1 MSESFIPPQ
10 NLEAEKNLLGALLID
25 KEAISEVADI
35 IVADDFYSNINGII
49 FDGVVTL
56 YEKRQ
61 PTDIVNLSNL
71 LEERKQIDIIG
82 GRAYL
87 IELTENTI
95 TSANCVS
102 YAKIIAKKATLR
114 RLISTS
120 AEITEL
126 AYNREEEEIE
136 TVLDSAE
143 QKLFNV
149 SKNINQESFVPLR
162 NILNESFERIDNLSQ
177 NRDQIRGIPS
187 GFNDLDRLLAGFQKS
202 DLVILAARPSVGKTS
217 FALDLLR
224 NAAIKGKS
232 KVALF
237 SLEMSKEQL
246 TDRMISSES
255 RVDLWKIRTGHLSD
269 DQNNNDFEKIGNAI
283 SKLSESDIFIDDS
296 GNINVMQI
304 RSKCRR
310 LKAEFGL
317 DMVIIDYLQLIQ
329 DNGSE
334 NRNQEISLISRS
346 LKGLAKE
353 LDVPIV
359 ALSQLSRAVELS
371 KPAIPKLAHLRESG
385 SIEQDA
391 DVVMFIYRKAADRNY
406 RPEEVSADEKNVAEI
421 HIAKHRNGACGE
433 IKLYFDGVTTSFKN
447 LATEYKGNNVVEI

>member
-1 MSESFIPPQ
+1 MSEPFLPPQ

-25 KEAISEVADI
+25 KDAITEVADI
-35 IVADDFYSNINGII
+35 ITAEDFYSNINGII
-49 FDGVVTL
+49 YDGIVTL

-71 LEERKQIDIIG
+71 LEERKQLDIIG

-87 IELTENTI
+87 IELMENTI

-102 YAKIIAKKATLR
+102 YAKIISKKATLR

-126 AYNREEEEIE
+126 AYNQEENDVEE
-136 TVLDSAE
+136 TLDIAE

-149 SKNINQESFVPLR
+149 SKNVNQDNFIPLR
-162 NILNESFERIDNLSQ
+162 TVLNESFERIDNLSQ
-177 NRDQIRGIPS
+177 NRDQIRGVPS
-187 GFNDLDRLLAGFQKS
+187 GFNDLDKILAGFQKS
-202 DLVILAARPSVGKTS
+202 DLIIIASRPSVGKTS
-217 FALDLLR
+217 FALDIAR
-224 NAAIKGKS
+224 NASIKHKA
-232 KVALF
+232 KIALF
-237 SLEMSKEQL
+237 SLEMSREQL
-246 TDRMISSES
+246 TDRMVSAES
-255 RVDLWKIRTGHLSD
+255 GIDLWKIRTGHLSD
-269 DQNNNDFEKIGNAI
+269 DQNNNDFEKIGEAI
-283 SKLSESDIFIDDS
+283 SRLSEANLFIDDS

-310 LKAEFGL
+310 LKAELGL

-329 DNGSE
+329 DNGSD
-334 NRNQEISLISRS
+334 NRNQEISIITRA
-346 LKGLAKE
+346 LKALAKE
-353 LDVPIV
+353 LDVPVI
-359 ALSQLSRAVELS
+359 ALSQLSRAVEMS

-391 DVVMFIYRKAADRNY
+391 DVVLFIYRKAVDRNY
-406 RPEEVSADEKNVAEI
+406 RLDEIAPEERNIAEI

-433 IKLYFDGVTTSFKN
+433 IKLYFDGSTTTFKN
-447 LATEYKGNNVVEI
+447 LATDYKNNIIEI

>member
-1 MSESFIPPQ
+1 MSEPFLPPQ

-25 KEAISEVADI
+25 KDAITEVADI
-35 IVADDFYSNINGII
+35 ITAEDFYSNVNGII
-49 FDGVVTL
+49 YDGIVTL

-71 LEERKQIDIIG
+71 LEERKQLDIIG
-82 GRAYL
+82 GRVYL
-87 IELTENTI
+87 IELMENTI

-102 YAKIIAKKATLR
+102 YAKIISKKATLR

-126 AYNREEEEIE
+126 AYNQEENDVEE
-136 TVLDSAE
+136 TLDIAE

-149 SKNINQESFVPLR
+149 SKNVNQDNFIPLR
-162 NILNESFERIDNLSQ
+162 TVLNESFERIDNLSQ

-187 GFNDLDRLLAGFQKS
+187 GFNDLDKILAGFQKS
-202 DLVILAARPSVGKTS
+202 DLIIIASRPSVGKTS
-217 FALDLLR
+217 FALDIAR
-224 NAAIKGKS
+224 NASIKHKA
-232 KVALF
+232 KIALF
-237 SLEMSKEQL
+237 SLEMSREQL
-246 TDRMISSES
+246 TDRMVSAES
-255 RVDLWKIRTGHLSD
+255 GIDLWKIRTGHLSD
-269 DQNNNDFEKIGNAI
+269 DQNNNDFEKIGEAI
-283 SKLSESDIFIDDS
+283 SRLSEANLFIDDS

-310 LKAEFGL
+310 LKAELGL

-329 DNGSE
+329 DNGSD
-334 NRNQEISLISRS
+334 NRNQEISIITRA
-346 LKGLAKE
+346 LKALAKE
-353 LDVPIV
+353 LDVPVI
-359 ALSQLSRAVELS
+359 ALSQLSRAVEMS

-391 DVVMFIYRKAADRNY
+391 DVVLFIYRKAADRNY
-406 RPEEVSADEKNVAEI
+406 RLDEIAPEERNIAEI

-433 IKLYFDGVTTSFKN
+433 IKLYFDGSTTTFKN
-447 LATEYKGNNVVEI
+447 LATDYKNNIIEI

>member
-1 MSESFIPPQ
+1 MSEPFLPPQ

-25 KEAISEVADI
+25 KDAITEVADI
-35 IVADDFYSNINGII
+35 ITAEDFYSNVNGII
-49 FDGVVTL
+49 YDGIVTL

-71 LEERKQIDIIG
+71 LEERKQLDIIG

-87 IELTENTI
+87 IELMENTI

-102 YAKIIAKKATLR
+102 YAKIISKKATLR

-126 AYNREEEEIE
+126 AYNQEENDVEE
-136 TVLDSAE
+136 TLDIAE

-149 SKNINQESFVPLR
+149 SKNVNQDNFIPLR
-162 NILNESFERIDNLSQ
+162 TVLNESFERIDNLSQ
-177 NRDQIRGIPS
+177 NRDQIRGVPS
-187 GFNDLDRLLAGFQKS
+187 GFNDLDKILAGFQKS
-202 DLVILAARPSVGKTS
+202 DLIIIASRPSVGKTS
-217 FALDLLR
+217 FALDIAR
-224 NAAIKGKS
+224 NASIKHKA
-232 KVALF
+232 KIALF
-237 SLEMSKEQL
+237 SLEMSREQL
-246 TDRMISSES
+246 TDRMVSAES
-255 RVDLWKIRTGHLSD
+255 GIDLWKIRTGHLSD
-269 DQNNNDFEKIGNAI
+269 DQNNNDFEKIGEAI
-283 SKLSESDIFIDDS
+283 SRLSEANLFIDDS

-310 LKAEFGL
+310 LKAELGL

-329 DNGSE
+329 DNGSD
-334 NRNQEISLISRS
+334 NRNQEISIITRA
-346 LKGLAKE
+346 LKALAKE
-353 LDVPIV
+353 LDVPVI
-359 ALSQLSRAVELS
+359 ALSQLSRAVEMS

-391 DVVMFIYRKAADRNY
+391 DVVLFIYRKAVDRNY
-406 RPEEVSADEKNVAEI
+406 RLDEIAPEERNIAEI

-433 IKLYFDGVTTSFKN
+433 IKLYFDGSTTTFKN
-447 LATEYKGNNVVEI
+447 LATDYKNNIIEI